1 MVVRKKIFLVLHGP
15 NLNLLGRREVGIYG
29 SMTLEDINN
38 LLHKE
43 AERLSVKVECYQSNS
58 EGALLDYIHRAPEK
72 YDGIII
78 NPGAYTHY
86 SIALR
91 DGLAGIDLPA
101 VEVHLSNIY
110 AREEFR
116 HRSVIAPVVRGQ
128 ISGFGPQSYLLAL
141 QALCN
146 ISISR

>member
-15 NLNLLGRREVGIYG
+15 NLNLLGRREVEIYG

-58 EGALLDYIHRAPEK
+58 EGALLNYIHHAPEK

-116 HRSVIAPVVRGQ
+116 HHSVIAPVVQGQ
-128 ISGFGPQSYLLAL
+128 ISGFGLQSYLLAL